1 MNLMNQNIYKN
12 FYIFYIFL
20 YKNFFKSEI
29 AGALEPNLKWIL
41 CEYFCVSR
49 PLGDIDNNRH
59 V

>member
-1 MNLMNQNIYKN
+1 MNQNIYKN